1 MDIKGGD
8 IRRLHDLSS
17 RCDSLKVQEESKW
30 TPRIL
35 IEGKRGICEWL
46 RRMLKEEK

>member
-1 MDIKGGD
+1 VDIKGGE
-8 IRRLHDLSS
+8 RRLRDFTTI
-17 RCDSLKVQEESKW
+17 CSLKGQKSKW